1 MHMARL
7 RTLAGPGSALPPAPV
22 QRPGQAT
29 GPASEH
35 QGHLGTRSGWAMES
49 ALGDETGGP
58 TPDKPQ
64 ESNISDAVED
74 TQNLSSKEEL
84 ETTPVEEIQDLQP
97 EDLQES
103 APAEA
108 TQDTK
113 PGTGQCYSL
122 CSSMIDEGIECT
134 LSDFASDIKL
144 SGAADTPEGQ
154 DTIRRDLDKLE
165 KWPIGIS

>member
-1 MHMARL
+1 
-7 RTLAGPGSALPPAPV
+7 
-22 QRPGQAT
+22 
-29 GPASEH
+29 
-35 QGHLGTRSGWAMES
+35 MES

-64 ESNISDAVED
+64 ESNISDVVED

-84 ETTPVEEIQDLQP
+84 ETTPVEEVQDLQP

-113 PGTGQCYSL
+113 PGTGQVQQRDNSGLTVWGVFTIAVMYLLAITS
-122 CSSMIDEGIECT
+122 T
-134 LSDFASDIKL
+134 LFFSY
-144 SGAADTPEGQ
+144 T
-154 DTIRRDLDKLE
+154 
-165 KWPIGIS
+165 